1 MAPPNQSS
9 AQNGYFFEDLSVGTA
24 ASATRTVTESDIV
37 KFADVSGD
45 HNPVHLDAAFA
56 ATTMFKERIAH
67 GMLAASFIS
76 ALIAGE
82 LPGRGSIYV
91 SQNLKFKA
99 PVKIGDEVT
108 TRLEVTSLVPEKK
121 FVVLKTQSLV
131 RDKVVID
138 GEATIMVPSRG

>member
-1 MAPPNQSS
+1 MATPQQSS
-9 AQNGYFFEDLSVGTA
+9 AQKGYVFEDLAVGMT
-24 ASATRTVTESDIV
+24 ASASRTVTEADIQN
-37 KFADVSGD
+37 FADVSGD
-45 HNPVHLDAAFA
+45 HNPVHLDAAYA

-76 ALIAGE
+76 ALIANA

-91 SQNLKFKA
+91 AQNLKFKA

-108 TRLEVTSLVPEKK
+108 TRLEVAALVPEKK
-121 FVVLKTQSLV
+121 FVTLKTQSLV
-131 RDKVVID
+131 RDKVVVD